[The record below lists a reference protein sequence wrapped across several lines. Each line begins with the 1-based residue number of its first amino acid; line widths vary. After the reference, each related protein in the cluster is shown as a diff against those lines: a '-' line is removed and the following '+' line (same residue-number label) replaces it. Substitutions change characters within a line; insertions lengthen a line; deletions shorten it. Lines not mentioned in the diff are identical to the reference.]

1 MFWQRHNCCSQI
13 LCPVFKAMF
22 FGLSKETREVV
33 PIRGTSKDAFTLM
46 IHYIY
51 QKKICWMEKSVF
63 LLLKVVNLA
72 EMYDLE
78 GLMEEVKKPL
88 AKYPLTPETVI
99 HVASAA
105 EMFSHFEEISSKL
118 FSHCATFLA
127 NQVLT
132 NKAVTNQ
139 FASTYIDS
147 PQYAVAFKLLEMVKE
162 VPPVNCNNCMKVVCE
177 DRLPMSL
184 ENIRAGCRVF
194 VRLGSCRM
202 EVVGSVG
209 SIVDTCG
216 GSGRRR

>member
-1 MFWQRHNCCSQI
+1 M
-13 LCPVFKAMF
+13 
-22 FGLSKETREVV
+22 
-33 PIRGTSKDAFTLM
+33 
-46 IHYIY
+46 
-51 QKKICWMEKSVF
+51 
-63 LLLKVVNLA
+63 
-72 EMYDLE
+72 
-78 GLMEEVKKPL
+78 
-88 AKYPLTPETVI
+88 
-99 HVASAA
+99 
-105 EMFSHFEEISSKL
+105 

-127 NQVLT
+127 TKAIT
-132 NKAVTNQ
+132 NK
-139 FASTYIDS
+139 FISIYIDTA
-147 PQYAVAFKLLEMVKE
+147 QYAVAFKLLEMVKE